1 MPPPTRGFEFPT
13 NAPIAPH
20 TSATTIMVRP
30 IIFPPRPSL
39 FLSAGLRT
47 ASPSHRACPNLAS
60 WSKPIARC
68 RKEIACWMPCPPT
81 IHIRIRRYDFN
92 SGYIRHNIQDCL
104 PGLRMKRRNA
114 VAVPRVHVS
123 AGFNQPPPQHPRC
136 PPLPLSKAGYENFPP
151 PSRCK
156 PLRASHP
163 TNARSPPSGARQPP
177 APPIGDRRS
186 SWGSPCCE
194 GAYATAK
201 PSGEG
206 PPRLWAVVAL
216 CKADGR
222 NRRTYAVSGNGD
234 NDGHLLPA

>member
-216 CKADGR
+216 CKAAGPETACLR
-222 NRRTYAVSGNGD
+222 GFRQRR
-234 NDGHLLPA
+234 